1 MLLVIQTKAADGSD
15 VFSSKRSKEK
25 AYILISVQ
33 RAVDE
38 DCLMN
43 PCTAIC
49 SVTSC
54 FPKISPLI
62 TRACLVLPVSVIPCG
77 KIASP

>member
-1 MLLVIQTKAADGSD
+1 MLLVIQTEAADGSD
-15 VFSSKRSKEK
+15 VFPSKWSKEK
-25 AYILISVQ
+25 AYILIGLQ

-38 DCLMN
+38 DY
-43 PCTAIC
+43 PRDSHTAIC

-62 TRACLVLPVSVIPCG
+62 TRACFVLPISVIPCG

>member
-1 MLLVIQTKAADGSD
+1 MLLVIQTKAADCSD

-25 AYILISVQ
+25 AYILINIQ
-33 RAVDE
+33 RVVDE
-38 DCLMN
+38 DCLRDSR
-43 PCTAIC
+43 TAIC

-62 TRACLVLPVSVIPCG
+62 TRACFVLPVSVVPCG